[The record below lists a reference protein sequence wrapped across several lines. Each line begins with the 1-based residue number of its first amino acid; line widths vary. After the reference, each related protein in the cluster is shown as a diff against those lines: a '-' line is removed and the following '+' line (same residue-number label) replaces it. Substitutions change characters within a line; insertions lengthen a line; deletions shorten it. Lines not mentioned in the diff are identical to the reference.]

1 MLLFTVATWAQVVE
15 GQMYRLKEVSVS
27 NAYLTIQG
35 YNGAGETGA
44 KGTVPFLEK
53 SVANNDQVWFFEK
66 TATEGQYYLK
76 SKSEYY
82 IVHGGWN
89 VNAYN
94 TESATKGIVELVDN
108 GDETYKLKNINADKW
123 YKSEIPNGGGE
134 YKYPYCDAAKG
145 AACNWV
151 LELVDESEFLATVVT
166 VTYDFKDNNGVT
178 RFTQN
183 ADVTDGAEY
192 PAITIAN
199 KFPYGVTATAPVGNV
214 NAEDATDGVITID
227 VPLTVGA
234 LPFVAA
240 ETADGITN
248 WYYMQMHWNNKHYVA
263 ANGTAIE
270 WKETAVPEDNKDAY
284 TWGFVGNIWDGFK
297 VVNYAAY
304 GASEEAYTLTFAN
317 GATSLAAFDAATQ
330 FPMVHTGW
338 GTASAESFCLSIPN
352 TANYLNAQ
360 GTSVASWNAPDA
372 GSTITLTER
381 PMTLDAELEAL
392 IAEYEAKNI
401 VAGTNPGEYTEA
413 AVAEFNVAMAT
424 AKAVVDATQNDI
436 DALTVA
442 YTNLAVNPVT
452 EGLYI
457 IVNAKPDFADSKVLT
472 THGVCGWYGTAS
484 TPAWAEKNT
493 NDPLQYF
500 EIEQDGENFYL
511 KSAYEGSYVTSV
523 STLGSEPV
531 AATFTSL
538 GNGQFN
544 ITIADGVF
552 HANLH
557 GYGVSTSNIVNY
569 GGQLDT
575 PSAWKLVKVEAPTFT
590 HVLTVSEVGYSTL
603 MLGFNATIP
612 AGVECYYA
620 AEAID
625 ENGVLNL
632 TKVEGTLPANTAVI
646 VKLADGQAAG
656 DFNFA
661 YTDATAT
668 VSGNLLSGTLY
679 TKSVPAT
686 AAYVLSA
693 PEGKVGLYKATLTD
707 GAFQNNANKAYLV
720 VESGNAAPSYSFNF
734 DWAGTTGIDGVVA
747 EGAEN
752 GAIYDITGR
761 RVKAIT
767 APGIYIVNGKKVVK

>member
-1 MLLFTVATWAQVVE
+1 MRKFTSLMLMLLFTVATWAQVVE

-108 GDETYKLKNINADKW
+108 GDETYKLKNINAGKW
-123 YKSEIPNGGGE
+123 YKSETPNGGGE
-134 YKYPYCDAAKG
+134 YKYPYCDAAEG

-151 LELVDESEFLATVVT
+151 LELVDESEFSATVVT

-183 ADVTDGAEY
+183 ADVVDGAEY

-214 NAEDATDGVITID
+214 NAEDATDGVITVDIS
-227 VPLTVGA
+227 LTVGA

-304 GASEEAYTLTFAN
+304 DASEEANTLTFAN

-330 FPMVHTGW
+330 FSMVHTGW
-338 GTASAESFCLSIPN
+338 GPASAESFCLSIPN

-360 GTSVASWNAPDA
+360 GSTVKSWSNPDA
-372 GSTITLTER
+372 GST
-381 PMTLDAELEAL
+381 
-392 IAEYEAKNI
+392 
-401 VAGTNPGEYTEA
+401 
-413 AVAEFNVAMAT
+413 F
-424 AKAVVDATQNDI
+424 
-436 DALTVA
+436 
-442 YTNLAVNPVT
+442 
-452 EGLYI
+452 
-457 IVNAKPDFADSKVLT
+457 
-472 THGVCGWYGTAS
+472 
-484 TPAWAEKNT
+484 
-493 NDPLQYF
+493 
-500 EIEQDGENFYL
+500 
-511 KSAYEGSYVTSV
+511 
-523 STLGSEPV
+523 
-531 AATFTSL
+531 
-538 GNGQFN
+538 
-544 ITIADGVF
+544 
-552 HANLH
+552 
-557 GYGVSTSNIVNY
+557 
-569 GGQLDT
+569 
-575 PSAWKLVKVEAPTFT
+575 
-590 HVLTVSEVGYSTL
+590 
-603 MLGFNATIP
+603 
-612 AGVECYYA
+612 
-620 AEAID
+620 
-625 ENGVLNL
+625 
-632 TKVEGTLPANTAVI
+632 
-646 VKLADGQAAG
+646 
-656 DFNFA
+656 
-661 YTDATAT
+661 
-668 VSGNLLSGTLY
+668 
-679 TKSVPAT
+679 
-686 AAYVLSA
+686 
-693 PEGKVGLYKATLTD
+693 TLTD
-707 GAFQNNANKAYLV
+707 RWRYNSGYFFDCRRSSFCSCRDSRWYYQLV
-720 VESGNAAPSYSFNF
+720 LYADALEQQALCSC
-734 DWAGTTGIDGVVA
+734 
-747 EGAEN
+747 
-752 GAIYDITGR
+752 
-761 RVKAIT
+761 
-767 APGIYIVNGKKVVK
+767 